1 MTGLDN
7 QGDLSVLSLMKVMM
21 WRKLSKA
28 NIIEHL
34 LLSWRELR
42 MRLN

>member
-28 NIIEHL
+28 NIIETSTSVL
-34 LLSWRELR
+34 ERT
-42 MRLN
+42 